1 MRSFMLQRF
10 AGYGKLCRIG
20 GCLFIQNF
28 HKESLA
34 SARVT
39 WKCPYTLYSI
49 LCVCF
54 VFSFEVAFLALRMR
68 VLSLFSS
75 RFTQSLLF
83 ILHITIIFK
92 IFINFW
98 AMATGS
104 GKLLDFFRKAVIFEK
119 STGFSCVKGRFRW
132 PIPRRCLVLAAL
144 VANYVIGVR
153 LFIGEVVNALPRQ
166 WILAATICGYVA
178 GFGFVLY
185 DSLPFVVL
193 RCSTEALVEYTHSQ
207 MLAFKGCD
215 RTKGACTDMNASR
228 RIETIRLNLCNI
240 RELNRLLNDMWK
252 CPLTAMCANV
262 ILMSCI
268 VLYSLFENGIYMR
281 EVWVVLLYTLYS
293 ALCFFE
299 LTLISQA
306 LSDEVQRLKDA
317 TRAVITT
324 DATED
329 YLHQLRV
336 LHDTIEPLGMCLS
349 GGGFFSLKK
358 PLLVSMTAAIITYTV
373 ILVQTSDDITEKT
386 DVYSAFPRR

>member
-1 MRSFMLQRF
+1 MRSFMLQRC
-10 AGYGKLCRIG
+10 AGYGRLCRIG
-20 GCLFIQNF
+20 GCFFIQKF

-34 SARVT
+34 SARAT
-39 WKCPYTLYSI
+39 WKSPYTLYSI

-54 VFSFEVAFLALRMR
+54 VFCFEVAFLAQRMR
-68 VLSLFSS
+68 VLSVFSS
-75 RFTQSLLF
+75 RFTQSLLL
-83 ILHITIIFK
+83 ILHITITFK

-98 AMATGS
+98 AMAVGS
-104 GKLLDFFRKAVIFEK
+104 GKMLDFFRKAVIFER
-119 STGFSCVKGRFRW
+119 STGFSCVKGRSRW
-132 PIPRRCLVLAAL
+132 PLPRRCLVLAAL

-153 LFIGEVVNALPRQ
+153 LFIEDVVNALPRQ
-166 WILAATICGYVA
+166 WFLATAICGYVA

-193 RCSTEALVEYTHSQ
+193 RCTTEALVEYTHSQ
-207 MLAFKGCD
+207 ILVFKGCD
-215 RTKGACTDMNASR
+215 RTKGACTDMDASR
-228 RIETIRLNLCNI
+228 HIEIIRLNLCNI
-240 RELNRLLNDMWK
+240 RELKRLLNDTWK

-281 EVWVVLLYTLYS
+281 EVWVVLFYTLYS

-299 LTLISQA
+299 MTLISQA

-324 DATED
+324 DATAD
-329 YLHQLRV
+329 FLQQLRF
-336 LHDTIEPLGMCLS
+336 LHDTLEPLGMCLS
-349 GGGFFSLKK
+349 GGGFFCLKK

-373 ILVQTSDDITEKT
+373 ILVQTSDNLTEKT
-386 DVYSAFPRR
+386 DVYNVFL